1 MHFSFAQVNV
11 SQEELF
17 EFLEKQIHEDDIDY
31 ILKLY
36 SEDLYENAKNLR
48 YFSPA
53 FLWEFY
59 EKFSSSFSDLQIQ
72 KTAAILKNFIFDPIL
87 DNRYVKS
94 RFFKI
99 FCQISD
105 FETASAIFYAFQKD
119 FPDADYYRDALLADN
134 SIYRE
139 NVRLLIEFATILI
152 HTFDDKDTLLWII
165 QMIRKQKIRV
175 EDPYEK
181 WNHRNRRYARAVS
194 DLDSEFS
201 LFRWDF
207 WEIKYIFNKKWL
219 KIDVFDEMFDIFCY
233 SLDLQQE
240 YISWGEYD
248 YFAKYLQKLF
258 IAYLENIDDSIR
270 NRDWYFRIKS
280 HLDNYDERVLY
291 KINIS
296 AIRKIFWLTSRDEEV
311 WEILLSQ
318 DRKRI
323 ETLLKIE
330 SEYFLLKQ
338 EKDIKRISSENPICL
353 FVEGKT
359 DEKILYTAWEKL
371 YPEEEM
377 FFDIRFTMG
386 SAMLKAWFDYS
397 NKNDLGFLEFCPHQI
412 CVWMFDFDRA
422 FEEYEKLK
430 TWWNVDNNF
439 PNFVKSFAHSD
450 EWKSYVF
457 LLPVPKFRENYAS
470 MEIKELSK
478 LSIEFL
484 FPDEVFLGEGNKF
497 VQKQKFYYPSGD
509 IELLEFNDGK
519 KHEFSQYV
527 RLLPAENFVNF
538 IPIFDIL
545 RKVRDLHV

>member
-1 MHFSFAQVNV
+1 MKMLKIFVIFHLPFCENFMKN
-11 SQEELF
+11 F
-17 EFLEKQIHEDDIDY
+17 HHRFLICRFRKRQ
-31 ILKLY
+31 
-36 SEDLYENAKNLR
+36 R
-48 YFSPA
+48 F
-53 FLWEFY
+53 
-59 EKFSSSFSDLQIQ
+59 
-72 KTAAILKNFIFDPIL
+72 LKNFIFDPIL

-94 RFFKI
+94 GFFKI
-99 FCQISD
+99 FCQISN
-105 FETASAIFYAFQKD
+105 FEASSEIFTTLKKN
-119 FPDADYYRDALLADN
+119 FPDADYYRDVLLADN
-134 SIYRE
+134 STHRE
-139 NVRLLIEFATILI
+139 NVRLIIEFATILI
-152 HTFDDKDTLLWII
+152 HTYDDKNILLWIVK
-165 QMIRKQKIRV
+165 MIRKQKIKV

-181 WNHRNRRYARAVS
+181 WNYRNRRYARAVS
-194 DLDSEFS
+194 DFESEFS

-219 KIDVFDEMFDIFCY
+219 KIDVFEEMFDVFCY

-280 HLDNYDERVLY
+280 HLDDYDERVLY
-291 KINIS
+291 KIDIS
-296 AIRKIFWLTSRDEEV
+296 AIRKIFWLTSLDEEV
-311 WEILLSQ
+311 WEILSSQ
-318 DRKRI
+318 DKKRVAN
-323 ETLLKIE
+323 LLKME

-338 EKDIKRISSENPICL
+338 EKNIKKISSENSVCL

-359 DEKILYTAWEKL
+359 DEKILYAAWEKL

-377 FFDIRFTMG
+377 FFDIRFVMG

-439 PNFVKSFAHSD
+439 ENVVKSFVHSD
-450 EWKSYVF
+450 ERKSYVF

-470 MEIKELSK
+470 MEMKELSK

-484 FPDEVFLGEGNKF
+484 FPDEVFSGEGDEF
-497 VQKQKFYYPSGD
+497 AQKQKFYYPSGD
-509 IELLEFNDGK
+509 IELLVFNKNK
-519 KHEFSQYV
+519 KHRFSQCV
-527 RLLPAENFVNF
+527 RFLPVENFVNF

-545 RKVRDLHV
+545 RKIRDLGNK